1 VPAKISAMEG
11 RLEQKAGRAVEVKR
25 LIGLERRYACDGCGT
40 EHRSWSRLRACPGC
54 GEPLAVAV
62 IRRAAVATA

>member
-1 VPAKISAMEG
+1 MTA
-11 RLEQKAGRAVEVKR
+11 RLDQKAGRAIEAKR
-25 LIGLERRYACDGCGT
+25 LIGLERRYACGACGS